1 MENELIINFINLVTQ
16 RALRMEKVLLFCV
29 DRGDLVLFTIDK
41 GDFISFVSSRSAPK
55 EL

>member
-1 MENELIINFINLVTQ
+1 
-16 RALRMEKVLLFCV
+16 MEKVLLFCV